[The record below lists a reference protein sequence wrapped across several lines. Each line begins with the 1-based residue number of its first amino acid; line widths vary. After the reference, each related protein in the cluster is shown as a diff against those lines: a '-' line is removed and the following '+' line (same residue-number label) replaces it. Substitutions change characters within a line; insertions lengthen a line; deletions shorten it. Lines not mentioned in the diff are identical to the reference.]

1 MKKLI
6 MTSWQKLQLVSVK
19 GISRHVDK
27 TELNT
32 RSTYI
37 HEVAE
42 DSVITMSPTDP
53 SVAQFIQGTLSLKDT
68 DDDISAEA
76 FGDVDAPVKIL

>member
-1 MKKLI
+1 M
-6 MTSWQKLQLVSVK
+6 SVK

-37 HEVAE
+37 HVVAE

-53 SVAQFIQGTLSLKDT
+53 SVAQFIQGTLSLEDT

-76 FGDVDAPVKIL
+76 FGDGCISGCPCENLVDVIFH